1 MGWHIVYGTDIGEW
15 VAKRVQGGYDAN
27 RSQAIGLKK
36 DGEIVAGVIYENWNK
51 KSIWCHIAVEGRMTP
66 RFLAVIFDYPYN
78 TAQVDKII
86 VPVGSDNEEST
97 RLVKKMGFTEE
108 GRIKDGRP
116 EGDIVFYTMAHDECR
131 FLTDKYRSKIGVRH
145 HG

>member
-1 MGWHIVYGTDIGEW
+1 MGWNIVYGTEIGQW
-15 VAKRVQGGYDAN
+15 VAKRVQGGYDAD
-27 RSQAIGLKK
+27 RSQAIGLIK

-66 RFLAVIFDYPYN
+66 RFLSIIFDYPYN

-97 RLVKKMGFTEE
+97 RLVKKMGFH
-108 GRIKDGRP
+108 RRRQD
-116 EGDIVFYTMAHDECR
+116 
-131 FLTDKYRSKIGVRH
+131 
-145 HG
+145 